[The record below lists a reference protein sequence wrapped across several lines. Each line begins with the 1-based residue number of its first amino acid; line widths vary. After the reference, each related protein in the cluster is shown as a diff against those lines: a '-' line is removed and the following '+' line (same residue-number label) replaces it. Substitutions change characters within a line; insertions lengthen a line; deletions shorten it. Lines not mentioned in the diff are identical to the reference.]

1 MQGIRSAAGGL
12 AMNTLGLAFVAPALG
27 RGELVGKPACPAAGG
42 KTVPAVTGGRDALQP
57 VRVASRNFVTGCLTR
72 HVTETLPY
80 LSQSGCKP

>member
-1 MQGIRSAAGGL
+1 L
-12 AMNTLGLAFVAPALG
+12 AREALD
-27 RGELVGKPACPAAGG
+27 RIGELYGIEEEIRGQLPELRQAQRLARAGP
-42 KTVPAVTGGRDALQP
+42 KLD